1 MLLRPKADVPPVV
14 LQIETEGEH
23 LLVDSKN
30 EKKFGL
36 SLAVVVD
43 RAAKHRDRGGLLA
56 GKSFWWTP
64 KVMGDLDQ
72 IKKLVESAGGTVSRA
87 SLFTL
92 AFLVSGRGADMQSS
106 ELIMAGEQITKGF
119 PKASLI
125 TESRDSRFLIS
136 DVADIDKWRPVRICP
151 RLPSLAPK
159 LLQLTSFFFSALFV
173 RITARGQGR
182 QGVRPRA
189 DPLRASPPE
198 GQSLHRPTP
207 HRFPVL
213 ILTVCPVHCLL

>member
-1 MLLRPKADVPPVV
+1 MV

-159 LLQLTSFFFSALFV
+159 LLQLTSFFFPLCLCASQLEDKGVKVYDRELILSALLHQKV
-173 RITARGQGR
+173 
-182 QGVRPRA
+182 
-189 DPLRASPPE
+189 
-198 GQSLHRPTP
+198 SLSIVQH
-207 HRFPVL
+207 L
-213 ILTVCPVHCLL
+213 IVSLCSY